1 MGFTSSPSLQ
11 MLRVV
16 SLLLLV
22 VGLQGVLTSFLSP
35 TRSTVSRR
43 MLLSMY
49 SSPVHI
55 SSKDVLVTDGLKK
68 RIDGKIG
75 KVLGKLSA
83 GVVTNAQVTLYFDG
97 HRDVTKHTHE
107 RGHVVE
113 VVCQMKGGDVVKS
126 EVHTN
131 RDLYTSIDLASHSL
145 CQNLKKFRG
154 KSRSNRSSPEA
165 KIGGSMAEDE
175 VDEDAALFSFD
186 EATLLEN

>member
-1 MGFTSSPSLQ
+1 

-22 VGLQGVLTSFLSP
+22 VGIHGVLLS
-35 TRSTVSRR
+35 TRSVRR
-43 MLLSMY
+43 VLSMY
-49 SSPVHI
+49 SSPVQI

-131 RDLYTSIDLASHSL
+131 RDLYTSIDLVAHSL

-186 EATLLEN
+186 EATLLET

>member
-1 MGFTSSPSLQ
+1 

-22 VGLQGVLTSFLSP
+22 VGLQGVLSFLYP
-35 TRSTVSRR
+35 TRSAMRR
-43 MLLSMY
+43 VLLSMY
-49 SSPVHI
+49 SPPVQI
-55 SSKDVLVTDGLKK
+55 SSKDGVLVTDAIKS
-68 RIDGKIG
+68 RVDGKIG

-131 RDLYTSIDLASHSL
+131 RDLYTSIDLVAHSL

-186 EATLLEN
+186 EATLLET